1 MLPLKNITPSL
12 QIQFFVSCN
21 KEKSLKFN
29 KHLGNIII
37 FVLKSKIKNNNK
49 YIPDKYINQWYFHI
63 VQIRS
68 LTLSITQNCPFLT
81 FGVF

>member
-1 MLPLKNITPSL
+1 MLPLKNMTPSL

-21 KEKSLKFN
+21 KDKSLKLN

-37 FVLKSKIKNNNK
+37 IVLKSKIKKNN
-49 YIPDKYINQWYFHI
+49 KYINQWYFHV

-68 LTLSITQNCPFLT
+68 LTLSIT
-81 FGVF
+81 